1 MVEKVVQEIT
11 SRCASCSGGTCYP
24 RIRREDPLPPLE
36 EAPDFCPMRLH
47 EETISRAVS
56 EYEKPTVGE
65 FARLA
70 SVQEGECYEQT
81 AEGLRTK
88 HPRLEELILF
98 AQKCGYE
105 KLGLAFCSGLRQEAR
120 AIVEILEGRGYQ
132 VVSVCCK
139 VGRVPKESIGIRG
152 EEKIFGPE
160 MREPMCNP
168 IVQAEI
174 LNTEGVDLAVML
186 GLCIGHDTLFL
197 KYCAAPVTVL
207 AVKDRV
213 FGHNPLAAVYLS
225 RSPYYGRLRTKGDL
239 VKRKEKIQP

>member
-1 MVEKVVQEIT
+1 MAEKDVEKTV
-11 SRCASCSGGTCYP
+11 SRCAQCNGSTCYP
-24 RIRREDPLPPLE
+24 RIKMEDPLPPLE
-36 EAPDFCPMRLH
+36 EAPDSCPMRLWP
-47 EETISRAVS
+47 ETIGRAVS
-56 EYEKPTVGE
+56 EYEKSMVGE

-81 AEGLRTK
+81 ETGLRTK
-88 HPRLEELILF
+88 YPRLEELILF
-98 AQKCGYE
+98 AHKCGYE

-120 AIVEILEGRGYQ
+120 AIVEILEGRGLQ

-139 VGRVPKESIGIRG
+139 VGRVPKESIGVQG
-152 EEKIFGPE
+152 EEKIFGAE

-174 LNTEGVDLAVML
+174 LNAEGVDLAVML

-197 KYCAAPVTVL
+197 KYCSAPVTVL

-213 FGHNPLAAVYLS
+213 FGHHPLGAVYLS
-225 RSPYYGRLRTKGDL
+225 RSPYYGRLRTKQKAFPRRPKVRL
-239 VKRKEKIQP
+239 

>member
-1 MVEKVVQEIT
+1 M
-11 SRCASCSGGTCYP
+11 
-24 RIRREDPLPPLE
+24 EDPLPPVE
-36 EAPDFCPMRLH
+36 EAPDGCPMRLYQ
-47 EETISRAVS
+47 ETISRGVT
-56 EYEKPTVGE
+56 EYERPTVKE

-70 SVQEGECYEQT
+70 SIQEGECYEWT
-81 AEGLRTK
+81 EEGLRTK

-120 AIVEILEGRGYQ
+120 AIVEILEGRGFQ
-132 VVSVCCK
+132 VASVCCK
-139 VGRVPKESIGIRG
+139 VGRVPKEAVGIKG

-168 IVQAEI
+168 IVQAEV

-197 KYCAAPVTVL
+197 KYCKAPVTVL

-213 FGHNPLAAVYLS
+213 FGHNPLGAVYLS
-225 RSPYYGRLRTKGDL
+225 RSPYYGRLRTKKEP
-239 VKRKEKIQP
+239 VRKQAKVRP